1 MVATDCPLCCKQ
13 KLSYIGL
20 KKHLAGYIWGSIPC
34 SICDSVCLGIESL
47 YTHLDDCH
55 QESNTSELTES
66 LSTEDETESKFSQ
79 SRSTSNRV
87 REVFDETA
95 ESLEPLLTR
104 DKCDASG
111 TNDSRGRVSMEMG
124 GNRVNDTLTGT
135 GTSREAHQVVGKRH
149 FKVKRV
155 DAELIEQ
162 IRAKKESVSNIY
174 ADITRETITFESI
187 SDTESMSIN
196 DGRTSKTEY
205 CASAMDTQ
213 LYIKNETRPRQITD
227 AKPNRGTAVTKPEV
241 SGRLVKC
248 AGAGNFICGL
258 CGSEFKSIFTLQE
271 HASANHRIK
280 QIVTMDCFS
289 DKIKPSRAD
298 LKPSLDDGYIKE
310 EFIENMEDEESYVM
324 DKIGQSYK
332 SDIQK
337 CVSAV
342 TKKEIEG
349 TDNSTT
355 CDICGKTFKSV
366 IRWRKHKYIH
376 GNPTEWPHECSTC
389 LKRFTKKRELR
400 QHILLVHSP
409 GRVNKPGE
417 DPGIPCKYCGK
428 KFGTPARYKSH
439 VDRIHLN
446 LKPSVCI
453 HCGKKFC
460 NKSELAAHS
469 AVHLKVKPAKCSYCE
484 RRFNSKKEVKRHE
497 KVHTSNK
504 SHVCDVCGKQY
515 RMSFELKAH
524 YRTHT
529 GEKPYLCNIC
539 GAMFSLTGSLSAHRK
554 YHTETKN
561 FECQYCGKKFRT
573 RGELYSHEKLHSK
586 PFQCELCGRSFCAK
600 YILSRHILA
609 HVKDYRCHKCGVK
622 FSALYKLRR
631 HNKTDCWE
639 SLEKNTISLNK
650 GKPPVVHLAGIRTLT
665 CITNKP
671 EQTQTL
677 HGQYAH
683 QCRLKRGSIP
693 TLHLPDKTTRRSL
706 RDRKQ
711 TNTSND
717 CGSISPRP
725 VVAKAKS
732 GTCVPQQCQEPAL
745 KKVNKLG
752 VNCYR
757 WNAPHSLGLKT
768 ARAPAAN
775 KRGQSRPTGC
785 VSCIDRGASSRY
797 VVPPQQ
803 DSPNESLNGLYWPL
817 CGLEC
822 PLCCKHQ
829 LSFEELKKHLSIY
842 IWGFLQCP
850 VCGELLI
857 GLEKLAQHLDNRH
870 CETGDQISTT
880 SKGLCDNEALE
891 KSSDSIS
898 SHSAASSIGR
908 SIPTSI
914 KLEEDDINDT
924 LQDVNSSIHKFRND
938 ANTVFGKV
946 EIPDNTDPLTTEET
960 NSSRLFCKSDTT
972 IIKDKVSNSLNSLSE
987 PLYNNTHIN
996 SFGQKNCRTQ
1006 ANSIKIINSRTT
1018 INVEGTAP
1026 NNINTGY
1033 MCEYCD
1039 IVFVSLDN
1047 LQEHAT
1053 NAHNM
1058 NNIVVNVPKELFPE
1072 VLPSSKRK
1080 VVKIH
1085 GQTITLQPDLLS
1097 DSDMKQ
1103 TSPDGQA
1110 SDKKKTQEKMCHI
1123 CGGTSRRN
1131 FPSKRQMYVDKE
1143 SDQRVICSVC
1153 VACFGDE
1160 DLLARHGREMHAGL
1174 EVFRPHLRN
1183 KICQLCGKVLFT
1195 HNISRH
1201 MKSSHGID
1209 GAVRS
1214 ICQDC
1219 GKVNCSETLHKT
1231 DLSYTCKVCGE
1242 NFSTV
1247 VALRSHSSS
1256 HVEISN
1262 ENEVFSE
1269 TLPRPKV
1276 SVCKICGESRS
1287 NMRKHMVTCH
1297 KETSQESVACPDC
1310 GDICSKNKLK
1320 AHRAEC
1326 PKKESDE
1333 AVACPDCGKM
1343 WGNKKKMK
1351 LHRDRVHLRILR
1363 FVCHECG
1370 KKFFCKSGLNTHLL
1384 THSKVKKHECK
1395 FCSKRFSSK
1404 TNLDTHESKHL
1415 GKKESPFICSY
1426 CGRLFTN
1433 KLYLQNHERLHK
1445 GERPYACKICG
1456 AKFAGLSTLYSHKY
1470 THTDERPHHCNMCG
1484 KSFKTTAALYFHKQQ
1499 HSKQHKCDVCCRMFS
1514 YVHNLK
1520 QHLLTHTKDYSCSG
1534 CGAQFKSLKK
1544 LQVHE
1549 RHGCRPG

>member
-1 MVATDCPLCCKQ
+1 M
-13 KLSYIGL
+13 
-20 KKHLAGYIWGSIPC
+20 
-34 SICDSVCLGIESL
+34 
-47 YTHLDDCH
+47 
-55 QESNTSELTES
+55 
-66 LSTEDETESKFSQ
+66 
-79 SRSTSNRV
+79 
-87 REVFDETA
+87 
-95 ESLEPLLTR
+95 
-104 DKCDASG
+104 
-111 TNDSRGRVSMEMG
+111 
-124 GNRVNDTLTGT
+124 
-135 GTSREAHQVVGKRH
+135 
-149 FKVKRV
+149 
-155 DAELIEQ
+155 
-162 IRAKKESVSNIY
+162 
-174 ADITRETITFESI
+174 
-187 SDTESMSIN
+187 
-196 DGRTSKTEY
+196 
-205 CASAMDTQ
+205 
-213 LYIKNETRPRQITD
+213 KNQ
-227 AKPNRGTAVTKPEV
+227 G
-241 SGRLVKC
+241 
-248 AGAGNFICGL
+248 
-258 CGSEFKSIFTLQE
+258 
-271 HASANHRIK
+271 
-280 QIVTMDCFS
+280 
-289 DKIKPSRAD
+289 
-298 LKPSLDDGYIKE
+298 
-310 EFIENMEDEESYVM
+310 
-324 DKIGQSYK
+324 
-332 SDIQK
+332 
-337 CVSAV
+337 
-342 TKKEIEG
+342 
-349 TDNSTT
+349 
-355 CDICGKTFKSV
+355 
-366 IRWRKHKYIH
+366 
-376 GNPTEWPHECSTC
+376 
-389 LKRFTKKRELR
+389 
-400 QHILLVHSP
+400 
-409 GRVNKPGE
+409 
-417 DPGIPCKYCGK
+417 
-428 KFGTPARYKSH
+428 
-439 VDRIHLN
+439 
-446 LKPSVCI
+446 
-453 HCGKKFC
+453 
-460 NKSELAAHS
+460 
-469 AVHLKVKPAKCSYCE
+469 
-484 RRFNSKKEVKRHE
+484 
-497 KVHTSNK
+497 
-504 SHVCDVCGKQY
+504 
-515 RMSFELKAH
+515 
-524 YRTHT
+524 
-529 GEKPYLCNIC
+529 
-539 GAMFSLTGSLSAHRK
+539 
-554 YHTETKN
+554 
-561 FECQYCGKKFRT
+561 
-573 RGELYSHEKLHSK
+573 
-586 PFQCELCGRSFCAK
+586 
-600 YILSRHILA
+600 
-609 HVKDYRCHKCGVK
+609 
-622 FSALYKLRR
+622 
-631 HNKTDCWE
+631 
-639 SLEKNTISLNK
+639 
-650 GKPPVVHLAGIRTLT
+650 
-665 CITNKP
+665 
-671 EQTQTL
+671 
-677 HGQYAH
+677 
-683 QCRLKRGSIP
+683 LKRGSIP
-693 TLHLPDKTTRRSL
+693 TLHLPGGKNKTIRRSL

-711 TNTSND
+711 MNSSHE

-725 VVAKAKS
+725 MVMEATP

-745 KKVNKLG
+745 K
-752 VNCYR
+752 
-757 WNAPHSLGLKT
+757 S
-768 ARAPAAN
+768 
-775 KRGQSRPTGC
+775 
-785 VSCIDRGASSRY
+785 
-797 VVPPQQ
+797 
-803 DSPNESLNGLYWPL
+803 
-817 CGLEC
+817 GLEC

-870 CETGDQISTT
+870 CEIGDQTSTT
-880 SKGLCDNEALE
+880 SKGIYDNEALE

-898 SHSAASSIGR
+898 SHSAASSIGH
-908 SIPTSI
+908 SLPTSI

-924 LQDVNSSIHKFRND
+924 PQGVNSSIHKFSND
-938 ANTVFGKV
+938 ANIVFGRV
-946 EIPDNTDPLTTEET
+946 EIPDNTDPLTTKEI
-960 NSSRLFCKSDTT
+960 NSSRLFRKSDMTK
-972 IIKDKVSNSLNSLSE
+972 IKDKVSNSLNNLSE
-987 PLYNNTHIN
+987 PLYNNTHVN
-996 SFGQKNCRTQ
+996 SVGQKNCRTQ
-1006 ANSIKIINSRTT
+1006 ANSIKIINSSAT
-1018 INVEGTAP
+1018 IDVKGSAP

-1053 NAHNM
+1053 NSHNM

-1097 DSDMKQ
+1097 DSSIKQ
-1103 TSPDGQA
+1103 TSPDDQA
-1110 SDKKKTQEKMCHI
+1110 SDKKKTPEKMCHI

-1153 VACFGDE
+1153 VACFEDE

-1174 EVFRPHLRN
+1174 EVFRPHLRD
-1183 KICQLCGKVLFT
+1183 KICQLCGKVLFA

-1231 DLSYTCKVCGE
+1231 NLSYTCKVCGE

-1256 HVEISN
+1256 HLEISN
-1262 ENEVFSE
+1262 KNEVFSE
-1269 TLPRPKV
+1269 TLPRQKV
-1276 SVCKICGESRS
+1276 SVCKICGEVRS

-1310 GDICSKNKLK
+1310 DELCSKNKLK
-1320 AHRAEC
+1320 AHKAEC

-1395 FCSKRFSSK
+1395 FCNKRFSSK

-1514 YVHNLK
+1514 YMHNLK